1 MGVVFK
7 TEVSGSGLTVG
18 EFGFYSFFSEWYRL
32 KSVKKVDFFEGDS
45 VISIKEN
52 KYLNN
57 PLLPSEEITS
67 NSQDEKIIT
76 HYTYAHDVSNPTN
89 VEQLLIQQN
98 RYEPI
103 QVNNYMD
110 VNNNGI
116 VDSNDKF
123 LNGQLTKYGIWSGKV
138 LPEILKF
145 TKEESVYESRV
156 EYLSYDN
163 YGNPTEV
170 RQTDGTTVTYLWGYN
185 GQYPVAKIA
194 NATYPEVINTGVDL
208 AVLESISSSESAK
221 TTELNMIR
229 NHASM
234 IDAMVTIYTYEPL
247 NGVKTIT
254 DPKGL
259 TSFYEYDDFNR
270 LKAVKDYQGNLIED
284 YRYKYKN

>member
-1 MGVVFK
+1 
-7 TEVSGSGLTVG
+7 
-18 EFGFYSFFSEWYRL
+18 
-32 KSVKKVDFFEGDS
+32 
-45 VISIKEN
+45 
-52 KYLNN
+52 
-57 PLLPSEEITS
+57 
-67 NSQDEKIIT
+67 
-76 HYTYAHDVSNPTN
+76 
-89 VEQLLIQQN
+89 
-98 RYEPI
+98 
-103 QVNNYMD
+103 MD

-208 AVLESISSSESAK
+208 AVLESISSSESAFPQ
-221 TTELNMIR
+221 I
-229 NHASM
+229 
-234 IDAMVTIYTYEPL
+234 
-247 NGVKTIT
+247 
-254 DPKGL
+254 
-259 TSFYEYDDFNR
+259 FNR
-270 LKAVKDYQGNLIED
+270 SISSSVSGRGISTLLSTKKS
-284 YRYKYKN
+284 RP